1 MPGTNAVL
9 DYQAQLLFTAGLLQT
24 GARVVVTSDDLT
36 IQDSDYTLV
45 VQRSPAGPSTI
56 ALPAAS
62 GLSTVPGSRFLRIFD
77 GTGDA
82 ATNNITIT
90 GTGALING
98 AASIVINQNW
108 GSAALEWMGTYW
120 YWHQGASSSGSLTA
134 HAPTH
139 RAGGTDDLLSAPGPI
154 GAGTPDTIS
163 TTQLTSSVSVKSDGV
178 LLLKSATLLGGL
190 TNYVRQT
197 GLALATAAVEQA
209 LQYSTGAVMT
219 LLNASANT
227 TSRIG
232 LHVFSATLANDATI
246 DYDNGGKG
254 GAMLVVA
261 PAATTSSFGI
271 VSFAQN
277 GTTTLGG
284 GPAYTNFS
292 VTLTTAAKLNV
303 GASGGKVRFENK
315 TGVSIDVYAFI
326 LLGVA
331 T

>member
-36 IQDSDYTLV
+36 VQDSDYTLV

-62 GLSTVPGSRFLRIFD
+62 GLSTIPGSRFLRIFD

-154 GAGTPDTIS
+154 GATPS
-163 TTQLTSSVSVKSDGV
+163 TVG
-178 LLLKSATLLGGL
+178 ATNL
-190 TNYVRQT
+190 
-197 GLALATAAVEQA
+197 
-209 LQYSTGAVMT
+209 
-219 LLNASANT
+219 
-227 TSRIG
+227 I
-232 LHVFSATLANDATI
+232 
-246 DYDNGGKG
+246 
-254 GAMLVVA
+254 
-261 PAATTSSFGI
+261 
-271 VSFAQN
+271 
-277 GTTTLGG
+277 
-284 GPAYTNFS
+284 
-292 VTLTTAAKLNV
+292 LTTAATPTAVSGKVKAYAISGQAAGLQFDTSDLLSEKNASTSGTAHVRRWFGAVTLADQAFVDIAITKGGHGTVTTVGPTAATGGSFSFADNAATSLNGLTFTTLDAADTPTKLCV
-303 GASGGKVRFENK
+303 FASGGALRIRNRIGGQTTVL
-315 TGVSIDVYAFI
+315 IDLTEA
-326 LLGVA
+326 VA
-331 T
+331 S